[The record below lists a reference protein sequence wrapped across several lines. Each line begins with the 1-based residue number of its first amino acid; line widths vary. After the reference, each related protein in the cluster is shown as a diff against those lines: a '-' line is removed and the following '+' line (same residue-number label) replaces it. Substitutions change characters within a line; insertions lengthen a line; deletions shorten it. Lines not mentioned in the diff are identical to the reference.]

1 MMRLVLADDVPAVRE
16 VIRGMLVHAPGPC
29 EVVGEAGTGPEALAQ
44 LIALAP
50 DAAIL
55 DVNMPG
61 MSGVEVVWALR
72 LRGDRTPV
80 ILCSG
85 EALPAS
91 LPPGVVCQLRKPI
104 RLEHLL
110 EAVTTAVRQ

>member
-1 MMRLVLADDVPAVRE
+1 MRLVLADDMPAVRE
-16 VIRGMLVHAPGPC
+16 VIRGMLAYAPGGC
-29 EVVGEAGTGPEALAQ
+29 EIVGEAGSGPEALAQ

-61 MSGVEVVWALR
+61 MSGVDVVHALR
-72 LRGDRTPV
+72 QRGDQTPI

-85 EALPAS
+85 EVMPAT
-91 LPPGVVCQLRKPI
+91 LPPGVVGQLRKPI
-104 RLEHLL
+104 RLERLL
-110 EAVTTAVRQ
+110 EAVTTAFRQ